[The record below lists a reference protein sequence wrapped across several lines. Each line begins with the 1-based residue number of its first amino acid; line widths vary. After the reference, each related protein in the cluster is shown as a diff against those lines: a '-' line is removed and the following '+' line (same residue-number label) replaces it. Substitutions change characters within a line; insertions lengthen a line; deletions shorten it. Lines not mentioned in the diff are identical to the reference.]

1 MGSVTWVPSSNHMTI
16 ETRRPAYSCPLNRG
30 NVTHPGVAAGPISRV
45 WLTATVYANDGA
57 DELTLC
63 TMQPTQHAVVRL
75 KEHGK
80 SCVLRHRHMP
90 RTRWRVQQS
99 HSLEH

>member
-1 MGSVTWVPSSNHMTI
+1 MTI

-63 TMQPTQHAVVRL
+63 TMQPI
-75 KEHGK
+75 
-80 SCVLRHRHMP
+80 
-90 RTRWRVQQS
+90 
-99 HSLEH
+99 